1 MVGCGHVLSQA
12 YLLRL
17 HTDTHPW
24 SFSSAA
30 MDVCFL
36 TFNAQ
41 QAKKKKGYVATNPI
55 QNIVFAY
62 TYPRLDA
69 NVSKQV
75 NHLLKSPFSVHPST
89 GTTCV
94 FFFFGFIFLYL
105 CRLRTQETRCYCRLH
120 LYSRVTRN
128 LFRFQPVS
136 RPSQIEFSHCRAKS
150 CKHGIW
156 EPIDAYLY

>member
-94 FFFFGFIFLYL
+94 FFFFFFWFYL
-105 CRLRTQETRCYCRLH
+105 SLSLQAAH
-120 LYSRVTRN
+120 SRNEMLLQASLV
-128 LFRFQPVS
+128 FPCHPKPVS
-136 RPSQIEFSHCRAKS
+136 ISTRLKTLP
-150 CKHGIW
+150 
-156 EPIDAYLY
+156 D